1 VSLVRAIKTVEG
13 DCSATFFR

>member
-1 VSLVRAIKTVEG
+1 VSLVRAINTVEG